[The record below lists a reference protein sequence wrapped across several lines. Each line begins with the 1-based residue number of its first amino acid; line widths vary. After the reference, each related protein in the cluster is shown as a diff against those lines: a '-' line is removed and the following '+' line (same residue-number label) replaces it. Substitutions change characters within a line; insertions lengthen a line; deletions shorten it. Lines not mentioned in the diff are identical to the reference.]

1 MIQLPVV
8 LTPTT
13 PSHRN
18 EYQSKELI
26 TSTCKP
32 KRQLSDLCADE
43 PSNEPTD
50 ELISEP
56 IDKPSSRSKGV
67 RGKGVRGRG
76 KGKGKGEKIVLKRI
90 RFLFLHDEYF

>member
-1 MIQLPVV
+1 MIQLPIVS
-8 LTPTT
+8 TPTT

-18 EYQSKELI
+18 EHQSEELI
-26 TSTCKP
+26 TPTRKP
-32 KRQLSDLCADE
+32 KWQLSDLCADK

-50 ELISEP
+50 VLISEP

-76 KGKGKGEKIVLKRI
+76 EGEGGKNSLKKNSI
-90 RFLFLHDEYF
+90 SFSS